1 MGLSLTAKPRHTM
14 AKVAFLAIV
23 AALLAIYWPK
33 AADPN
38 GASIA
43 EANCRITHVI
53 DGDTVD
59 LKCSGTEIERIR
71 IMGYDTP
78 ETYYAKCPAEKR
90 LGDEATER
98 LRRLSASA
106 PITQVER
113 SGTDRYDR
121 TLARIWIG
129 GIDLAETMV
138 SEGLAVRYSGGQ
150 RINWCDR
157 IAQSGNN

>member
-1 MGLSLTAKPRHTM
+1 M
-14 AKVAFLAIV
+14 AKVAFLAV
-23 AALLAIYWPK
+23 VGVLLALYWPK

-38 GASIA
+38 AASSNAA
-43 EANCRITHVI
+43 ECRITHVI

-59 LKCSGTEIERIR
+59 LKCNGTEIERIR

-78 ETYYAKCPAEKR
+78 ETYYAECPSEKR

-98 LRRLSASA
+98 LRRLAANA
-106 PITQVER
+106 PVTQVER
-113 SGTDRYDR
+113 SGTDRFDR

-138 SEGLAVRYSGGQ
+138 SEGLALRYNGEQ
-150 RINWCDR
+150 RINWCDYL
-157 IAQSGNN
+157 AQSGNN